1 MQFRRYHC
9 IKSISTFFHD
19 FNSTFEASSRAETTI
34 ASLAK
39 IPVGRTTPFCAQP
52 KVMTHS
58 RMIIFSFLMYLYYLI
73 VIE

>member
-39 IPVGRTTPFCAQP
+39 IPVGRTTPFSQP